1 MSPRA
6 AVTTGGGYRGGCTHR
21 DARSAPD
28 PKGTGP
34 QRHRGKGGKGG
45 RQDGKLPPLSS
56 LLVFG
61 GSPPP
66 LLPFR
71 PPRVWHPPH
80 SAPLPIGRK
89 GPSHPAAVGIL
100 EAFPRRTEQEAKRG
114 GGVGWGGGPIRVTPP
129 AQCAAQGGTLPAQRE
144 GGGRD
149 PFCAPPPAR
158 APLIPPRSPP
168 IRAPPPVTL
177 WGGRGGVWGC
187 EGGGV
192 VGWGSRCE
200 HCLSQGGFPERL
212 QVVLELEGTR
222 LEVELEQNW

>member
-1 MSPRA
+1 MPGAPR
-6 AVTTGGGYRGGCTHR
+6 TPK
-21 DARSAPD
+21 APD
-28 PKGTGP
+28 PKGTGEKEG
-34 QRHRGKGGKGG
+34 RGGV
-45 RQDGKLPPLSS
+45 RMANCPPFPLCWC
-56 LLVFG
+56 LEG
-61 GSPPP
+61 PPPPPP
-66 LLPFR
+66 LPTPPGLAPTPQR
-71 PPRVWHPPH
+71 TPPYRAEGPIPPRGRWDLGGV
-80 SAPLPIGRK
+80 SAPHGAGSK
-89 GPSHPAAVGIL
+89 AGGW
-100 EAFPRRTEQEAKRG
+100 
-114 GGVGWGGGPIRVTPP
+114 GGVGGGPIRVTPP

-144 GGGRD
+144 GGGRE